1 MKKKMNNQR
10 IIETDSFPFDFISR
24 LAARESWR
32 KEVHRP
38 IYHIHKWWATRL
50 GSVFRSILLGAV
62 LPESCDFAAEFYK
75 THKLSGLT
83 VFDPFMGS
91 GTTIGE
97 AHKLGL
103 TALGRDINPVAVESV
118 RTALGPMDR
127 AALETAFEEL
137 SSARGGT
144 HQESLPC
151 QGLCRSRMRCTLLFL
166 GDAGAMCPLPTTS

>member
-1 MKKKMNNQR
+1 MKRKMNNRR
-10 IIETDSFPFDFISR
+10 IIETDSFPFDFISG

-38 IYHIHKWWATRL
+38 IYHVHKWWATRL

-62 LPESCDFAAEFYK
+62 LPETCDFAAEFYK
-75 THKLSGLT
+75 THKLSGIT

-103 TALGRDINPVAVESV
+103 TALGRDINPIAVESV

-137 SSARGGT
+137 SRGVGNASGVFT
-144 HQESLPC
+144 VPRTMPVAQ
-151 QGLCRSRMRCTLLFL
+151 
-166 GDAGAMCPLPTTS
+166 AMCFTIFG